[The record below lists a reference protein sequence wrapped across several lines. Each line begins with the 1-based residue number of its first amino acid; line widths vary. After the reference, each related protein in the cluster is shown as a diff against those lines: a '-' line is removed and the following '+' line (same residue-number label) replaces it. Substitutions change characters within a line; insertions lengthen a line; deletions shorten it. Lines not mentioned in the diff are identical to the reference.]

1 MGKFVKKHLRLAA
14 LLEERIAR
22 GDYALVG
29 FPGVREVAAEAGV
42 SIMTAHN
49 AVQHLI
55 QRGVVDRR
63 ARGRAK
69 AGARR
74 RSTKGF
80 TIGIVMPP
88 SSTGYLWAWQ
98 AEIEVAAT
106 ACGATVREVICRN
119 WNDAL
124 MVEALRG
131 FDGVFV
137 IQFPDDEVPPHIQ
150 EFITTSRTPLV
161 SLDHDL
167 VSLGIPSILAFPPG
181 CCRPLLDHLHEL
193 GHRRIGCLNNLPE
206 VADIR
211 LRIGEWQAWMGEK
224 RLTGPLI
231 NEPSEKMD
239 SFQETAYR
247 AHDSIVARVKSS
259 GFGATAVMCTTVW
272 TALGVMR
279 GLQEC
284 GLVVGRDVSVGVI
297 NDEGMSELV
306 YPTLTAIRLPDVTDQ
321 LKKCVRWM
329 MHRGQWKGAMLMK
342 SAVDQQL
349 FKGQSSGTPRS

>member
-1 MGKFVKKHLRLAA
+1 MGKFIKKHLRLAA
-14 LLEERIAR
+14 LLEERITR

-55 QRGVVDRR
+55 QKGVVDRR
-63 ARGRAK
+63 VCGRAK

-80 TIGIVMPP
+80 TIGIIMSP

-98 AEIEVAAT
+98 AEIEAAAM

-124 MVEALRG
+124 MGEALRG

-137 IQFPDDEVPPHIQ
+137 LQFPDDEVPRHTREMIAA
-150 EFITTSRTPLV
+150 SGTPLV

-167 VSLGIPSILAFPPG
+167 ASLGIPSILAFPPG
-181 CCRPLLDHLHEL
+181 CCRPLLDHLHGL

-224 RLTGPLI
+224 RLAGPLI
-231 NEPSEKMD
+231 NEPSDKMRT
-239 SFQETAYR
+239 FQEAAYQ
-247 AHDSIVARVKSS
+247 AHDSIVAKMKS
-259 GFGATAVMCTTVW
+259 GGLDATAVICTTVW
-272 TALGVMR
+272 TALGVIR

-297 NDEGMSELV
+297 NDEGMSELI
-306 YPTLTAIRLPDVTDQ
+306 YPTLTAIRLPDVTVQ

-329 MHRGQWKGAMLMK
+329 MRRSQWKGSLLMK

-349 FKGQSSGTPRS
+349 FIGQSSGAPRN

>member
-1 MGKFVKKHLRLAA
+1 MEKFVKKHLRLAA

-29 FPGVREVAAEAGV
+29 FPGVRDIAAEAGV

-55 QRGVVDRR
+55 QKGVVDRR
-63 ARGRAK
+63 VPGRAK

-74 RSTKGF
+74 RSTKTF

-98 AEIEVAAT
+98 AEIEAATT

-124 MVEALRG
+124 LGEALRG

-137 IQFPDDEVPPHIQ
+137 LQFPDDEVPPHTQ
-150 EFITTSRTPLV
+150 ELITSSGTPLV

-167 VSLGIPSILAFPPG
+167 VALEIPSLLAFPPG
-181 CCRPLLDHLHEL
+181 CCQPLLDHFHAL
-193 GHRRIGCLNNLPE
+193 GHRRIGCINNLPE

-211 LRIGEWQAWMGEK
+211 LRIGEWQAWMAEK

-231 NEPSEKMD
+231 NEPSDKMRT
-239 SFQETAYR
+239 FQEMACQ
-247 AHDSIVARVKSS
+247 AHDSIVARVKS
-259 GFGATAVMCTTVW
+259 GGLDATAVMCTTIW
-272 TALGVMR
+272 TALGVLR

-284 GLVVGRDVSVGVI
+284 GLVVGRDVSVGAI
-297 NDEGMSELV
+297 NDEGMAELV
-306 YPTLTAIRLPDVTDQ
+306 YPTLTAIRLPDVTAQ

-329 MHRGQWKGAMLMK
+329 MRGGKWQSPLLMK

-349 FKGQSSGTPRS
+349 YIGQSSGAPRK